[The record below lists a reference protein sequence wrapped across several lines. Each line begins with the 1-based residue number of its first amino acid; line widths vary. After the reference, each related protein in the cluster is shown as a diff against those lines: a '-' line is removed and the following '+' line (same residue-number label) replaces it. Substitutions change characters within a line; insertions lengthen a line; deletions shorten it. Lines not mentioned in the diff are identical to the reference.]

1 VAFVDHSTVYPSV
14 HRDGLSSTSLKN
26 DIRGNMWHHLR
37 ARFDKIELRVLYP
50 GISAHHT
57 VNILRGLSEGSRLS
71 PTLFGIFVA
80 DLVHELRANCPCG
93 YYLGHK
99 PPNPHTPRP
108 RSTTLIWIGGLL
120 YVDDLTLMSICPRE
134 LQAIFV
140 VIGPCG
146 PVPPLP

>member
-1 VAFVDHSTVYPSV
+1 MAFVDHSTVYPSV
-14 HRDGLSSTSLKN
+14 HRDGLSSNSLKN
-26 DIRGNMWHHLR
+26 DIRGNKWHHLR

-99 PPNPHTPRP
+99 PPNTPRDPDLP
-108 RSTTLIWIGGLL
+108 RSSGLEA
-120 YVDDLTLMSICPRE
+120 YSMLMT
-134 LQAIFV
+134 
-140 VIGPCG
+140 
-146 PVPPLP
+146 